1 MAKARLKTPALSIP
15 VPSTRDD
22 CAIAIRTLGDQLRLL
37 ARVETELNDRI
48 AEIAVEYEPRVNTLK
63 ASIQAMQTGIQ
74 TWCEANRPELTED
87 GKRKSGHFTTGD
99 VQWRQRP
106 PSITVRGVEAV
117 LAWLDEKKLDRF
129 IRVKKEVNKDAM
141 LNEPAIAEAVPG
153 VTVVSGVE
161 DFVITPFEQE
171 VA

>member
-15 VPSTRDD
+15 VPADRDA
-22 CAIAIRTLGDQLRLL
+22 CALAIRDLGMQMRLL
-37 ARVETELNDRI
+37 TRDRI
-48 AEIAVEYEPRVNTLK
+48 ADITVAYEPRVNTLK
-63 ASIQAMQTGIQ
+63 ASIQALQTGIQ
-74 TWCEANRPELTED
+74 TWCEANRPELTNA
-87 GKRKSGHFTTGD
+87 GKTKSGHFTTGD

-117 LAWLDEKKLDRF
+117 LAWLEEKRLDRF
-129 IRVKKEVNKDAM
+129 IRTKKEVNKDAM
-141 LNEPAIAEAVPG
+141 LNEPEIAQGVPG

-161 DFVITPFEQE
+161 DFVISPFEQE